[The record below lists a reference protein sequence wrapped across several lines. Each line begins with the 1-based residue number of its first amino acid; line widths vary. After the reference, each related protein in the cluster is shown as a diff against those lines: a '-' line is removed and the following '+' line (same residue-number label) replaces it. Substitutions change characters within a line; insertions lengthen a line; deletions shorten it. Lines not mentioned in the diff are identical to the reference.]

1 MWPSVGGSLFVGT
14 ENEWME
20 LFLVF
25 PFPSLE
31 NIVLLVLGRVATHK

>member
-25 PFPSLE
+25 LSLE

>member
-25 PFPSLE
+25 PSLE